1 MSKILITGA
10 TGFIGSKVLHCLI
23 KEYGTDSIVALA
35 SSEIKGIK
43 TLPHNDYNF
52 DSDYLVDENIDTII
66 HIGAFTPKN
75 SSQINDIEKSFS
87 NISNTKKLLS
97 LNLPNLKRIIFTSTL
112 DVYKNAE
119 IITEKSSVEPISLY
133 GYSKLYCEKMIEH
146 FCKNKNILCQILR
159 IGHVFGE
166 GEEKYQKI
174 IPITIQKIISN
185 QQVEIWGDGKALRT
199 FIYIEDV
206 AKAIANA
213 VKLEKSNL
221 INIVGEETIS
231 VKNLVE
237 KLIKISGKNIE
248 IIYKNT
254 DTPNRNLIFDNSK
267 LKKLLLTK
275 LVSLEEGLKREYLYV
290 ESKK

>member
-43 TLPHNDYNF
+43 TLPHNNYNF
-52 DSDYLVDENIDTII
+52 DSDYLAEENIDTII

-75 SSQINDIEKSFS
+75 SLQINDIDKSFS

-112 DVYKNAE
+112 DVYKNEAV
-119 IITEKSSVEPISLY
+119 ITEESLVEPVSLY
-133 GYSKLYCEKMIEH
+133 GYSKLYCEKMIEI
-146 FCKNKNILCQILR
+146 FCKNKNIICQILR

-166 GEEKYQKI
+166 GEEKYQKL
-174 IPITIQKIISN
+174 IPLTIKKIIDN

-199 FIYIEDV
+199 FIYIDDV
-206 AKAIANA
+206 AKAIVNA
-213 VKLEKSNL
+213 IKLEKSNL
-221 INIVGEETIS
+221 INIVGEEAVS
-231 VKNLVE
+231 VKTLIE

-254 DTPNRNLIFDNSK
+254 NTPNRNLIFDNSK
-267 LKKLLLTK
+267 LKSLLLK
-275 LVSLEEGLKREYLYV
+275 NLVSLDEGLRREYLYI
-290 ESKK
+290 ENKK